1 MEFYK
6 NDLQARRCMIKWR
19 KSQRRGGLPVEGF
32 ILAAQGFTILAL
44 GLVLVVL
51 ILILRVQVYG
61 FPRSRVTAPSIVLP
75 IILMAFGL
83 LFFGFGLYKALM
95 MMVAKGGG

>member
-1 MEFYK
+1 M
-6 NDLQARRCMIKWR
+6 
-19 KSQRRGGLPVEGF
+19 EGF
-32 ILAAQGFTILAL
+32 IIAAQGFNIFAL
-44 GLVLVVL
+44 GLVLFVL

-75 IILMAFGL
+75 IILMASGL

-95 MMVAKGGG
+95 LLVTHAGG

>member
-1 MEFYK
+1 M
-6 NDLQARRCMIKWR
+6 
-19 KSQRRGGLPVEGF
+19 EGF
-32 ILAAQGFTILAL
+32 IIAAQGFNIFAL
-44 GLVLVVL
+44 GLVLFVL

-75 IILMAFGL
+75 IILMACGL

-95 MMVAKGGG
+95 LLVTRAGG

>member
-1 MEFYK
+1 MSS
-6 NDLQARRCMIKWR
+6 LQ
-19 KSQRRGGLPVEGF
+19 GL
-32 ILAAQGFTILAL
+32 IIAAQGFTILAL
-44 GLVLVVL
+44 GLVLLVL

-95 MMVAKGGG
+95 LMITKGV